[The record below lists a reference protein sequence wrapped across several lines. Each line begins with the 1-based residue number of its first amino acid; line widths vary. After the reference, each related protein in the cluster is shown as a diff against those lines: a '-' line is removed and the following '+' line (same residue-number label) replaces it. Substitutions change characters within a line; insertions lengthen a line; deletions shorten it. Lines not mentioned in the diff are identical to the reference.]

1 MKNLMSIKSML
12 FALSTVALLAS
23 CKKENVDETITV
35 IPPTPAAAKIEGNWE
50 VYKIEKQ
57 ELVSDFIGGQ
67 IVWSMEWVDQTPSSA
82 EEITMTFDGDK
93 TFQEFYAEVPVRN
106 GNWEAVED
114 NPNQFTFTFN
124 EGGWSPLQDIYTLQ
138 LACDNTMS
146 VKYRVEPPAGNH
158 NFQNE
163 EWYVTYYF
171 KTPGTVPCDSL
182 VDYNVN

>member
-57 ELVSDFIGGQ
+57 ELVSDLIGGQ
-67 IVWSMEWVDQTPSSA
+67 IVWSMGWVDQTPLSA
-82 EEITMTFDGDK
+82 EESTMTFDGDK
-93 TFQEFYAEVPVRN
+93 TFQQFYAEVPVGN
-106 GNWEAVED
+106 GNWEAAAD
-114 NPNQFTFTFN
+114 NPYQFTVTFN
-124 EGGWSPLQDIYTLQ
+124 AGGWSPLQDIYTLQ

-163 EWYVTYYF
+163 EWYVTCYF